1 MSFLNGRAGIRG
13 LSLAAVAA
21 LSLMMTGCNGFF
33 VYPGS
38 SSSTTSTTTADYAY
52 VANSATGSAY
62 LNGYVVSS
70 GTLVATTSSPYSLGY
85 VPQSMAITPNDD
97 YLYVASDSSIST
109 GAIYGYSI
117 GTGGALTIL
126 GGGLALISENV
137 ASIDISPDGNWLF
150 ALDTTSGG
158 LNVYK
163 IASSTGLLSFF
174 TYVNVTTQNSA
185 NSQVVPKS
193 VKIAPSGEFVVCAL
207 GTGGAEIFA
216 FNTSTGVLSGPS
228 GAINPNVAAD
238 GVNAIAIDAN
248 NYIYAVG
255 TFGTSNT
262 PGLEVFSTTSAGV
275 NTAVGGTY
283 TVGNGPNSV
292 VVSTGSNYMYVG
304 NQTDST
310 ISAFSTS
317 SGVLTALNSG
327 TAYNAPTNV
336 AALGRDSS
344 GSYLLASGYNA
355 TSGIQLY
362 SIGSTGLLTASNS
375 TGSGTTTVY
384 PAPVAL
390 VH

>member
-1 MSFLNGRAGIRG
+1 MSFLSGRAGVRGLGMAAVAG
-13 LSLAAVAA
+13 LSLMV
-21 LSLMMTGCNGFF
+21 TGCNGFF

-38 SSSTTSTTTADYAY
+38 TGTTNQTTADYAY
-52 VANSATGSAY
+52 VANSATGSTY

-85 VPQSMAITPNDD
+85 VPQAMAITPSDG
-97 YLYVASDSSIST
+97 YLYIASDSAIST

-117 GTGGALTIL
+117 GTGGALSIL

-137 ASIDISPDGNWLF
+137 ASIDISPDGQWLF
-150 ALDTTSGG
+150 ALDSTSGQ

-163 IASSTGLLSFF
+163 IATTTGLLSFF
-174 TYVNVTTQNSA
+174 TYANVTTQNSA
-185 NSQVVPKS
+185 NTQVVPKS
-193 VKIAPSGEFVVCAL
+193 VRIAPSGEFVVCAL
-207 GTGGAEIFA
+207 GTGGAEIFP
-216 FNTSTGVLSGPS
+216 FNTSTGVLGAAS

-255 TFGTSNT
+255 TFGANNT
-262 PGLEVFSTTSAGV
+262 PGLQVFSTTSAGV
-275 NTAVGGTY
+275 DTAVGSTY

-292 VVSTGSNYMYVG
+292 VVSTSSNYVYVG

-317 SGVLTALNSG
+317 SGTLTALNTG
-327 TAYNAPTNV
+327 AAYNAPTDV
-336 AALGRDSS
+336 GALGRDSS
-344 GSYLLASGYNA
+344 GGFLLASGYNA

-362 SIGSTGLLTASNS
+362 MIGSTGLLTASNS
-375 TGSGTTTVY
+375 AGSGTTTAY
-384 PAPVAL
+384 PSPVAL